1 MIDWSTKTI
10 PNLLHDLDTDIDR
23 GLSTDEAA
31 KRLTQNGKNRPVGKS
46 FIGESFFSWCMNQ
59 LPLVLLYSGAL
70 FLLIT
75 PHFLA
80 KSEKLSLEVFSS
92 TIFVSIV
99 FFIKISLRIYQR
111 QKVISSRQKIWSS
124 SEVQVPV
131 MRDGTIVWLLPHLV
145 VQGDL
150 ILLFPGGYVAADARI
165 VETQE
170 MVSDESPIFRRSV
183 FSTKIADVLEPNKP
197 LTEQRNI
204 LFGGTYVIDGQ
215 GRAIVVETG
224 KNLQINQRNQQS
236 YSENDELES
245 DAENTGNFLT
255 QSFTII
261 GGLVSLFFL
270 ALYYLAQPFSF
281 WSSQS
286 LSEIL
291 IKLAPVYS
299 VLLVVVPFDLKHL
312 VNTSLNESAYQ
323 IFKHGASIRKLI
335 DIERLSNLTTLCIQ
349 QATNFTVNTFSV
361 SHIIVEGQYIG
372 KSIWKQLNLI
382 EQEITNLE
390 KIENETIIETMNE
403 EIPSTFPWLL
413 WGASQCIKH
422 TTLPI
427 LSQDGTVFPE
437 IDDSLTLLLE
447 DSARTNEIDFT
458 EYENTYERVAQIP
471 PTEDHPYTSLLF
483 MANTTDNAPAGQF
496 LQLSFGPIDEILH
509 ASWDIQL
516 SQGIEQLTADQKL
529 FLSQLSRQFSVEE
542 KGLPKP
548 SYTLGF
554 GFRSFVNRPTQE
566 DMWSGL
572 TFLGSIAFRQPNY
585 TGIESSISDCLSSGM
600 KVIMM
605 SDQPSDQAADVAYE
619 LGLIHDSN
627 AVTSGEELA
636 VMDESQY
643 DSMVELLLVYSQTS
657 AEQRRNIIQHL
668 RRRGHNIGFWGQ
680 NNEDLRTMR
689 NANISFVSA
698 NNVPHL
704 LQRNSGVVV
713 NQLGF
718 NVIAET
724 LLKARQTY
732 ANLRNWVRWYLS
744 CVVAQFLT
752 IVAGLS
758 IHSFD
763 PNRFPLVLNLPHLFW
778 INLLV
783 IAFPCLVIIYKK
795 DRGNLRKD
803 KPEKTP
809 PFLVKNVYSDFI
821 MRGIIISLIT
831 LVSYAFSVNSKG
843 DSIQTVTCTTLIFS
857 QLFSIF
863 QCFRHKND
871 RLTEVFQSNIWL
883 LITILFSIVLHIIS
897 ISSPYLQIAIGFT
910 NITNEWQWVIPL
922 SILMFL
928 PLNLTSR

>member
-23 GLSTDEAA
+23 GLSADEAA
-31 KRLTQNGKNRPVGKS
+31 KRLIQHGKNSPVGKS
-46 FIGESFFSWCMNQ
+46 FIGESFFSWCVNQ
-59 LPLVLLYSGAL
+59 LPLLLLYSGAL
-70 FLLIT
+70 FLLII

-80 KSEKLSLEVFSS
+80 KSEQLSLEVISS
-92 TIFVSIV
+92 TIFISIV

-111 QKVISSRQKIWSS
+111 QKIISNRQKIWSA
-124 SEVQVPV
+124 SEVLVPV

-150 ILLFPGGYVAADARI
+150 LLLFPGGYVAADARI
-165 VETQE
+165 VETEE

-183 FSTKIADVLEPNKP
+183 FSTKTADVLEQSKP

-224 KNLQINQRNQQS
+224 KNLQINQRHQQS
-236 YSENDELES
+236 SLENDELES

-255 QSFTII
+255 NSFTII
-261 GGLVSLFFL
+261 GVLISLFFF
-270 ALYYLAQPFSF
+270 ALYYFAQPFSF
-281 WSSQS
+281 RSSQS

-299 VLLVVVPFDLKHL
+299 ILLVVVPFDLKHL
-312 VNTSLNESAYQ
+312 INTGLNESAYR

-335 DIERLSNLTTLCIQ
+335 DVERLSNLTSLCIQ
-349 QATNFTVNTFSV
+349 QATNFTMNTFSV

-372 KSIWKQLNLI
+372 KSIWKQLNLT

-390 KIENETIIETMNE
+390 EIENETVIKPMNE

-422 TTLPI
+422 TTHPI

-447 DSARTNEIDFT
+447 DSIRTNEIDLT

-471 PTEDHPYTSLLF
+471 QTEDHPYTSLLF

-516 SQGIEQLTADQKL
+516 NQGINQLTADQKL
-529 FLSQLSRQFSVEE
+529 YLSQLSRQFSVEE
-542 KGLPKP
+542 NGLPKP

-554 GFRSFVNRPTQE
+554 GFRSFANRPTQE
-566 DMWSGL
+566 DMWSDL
-572 TFLGSIAFRQPNY
+572 TFLGAIAFRQPNY
-585 TGIESSISDCLSSGM
+585 MGIESSISECLSSGM

-605 SDQPSDQAADVAYE
+605 SDQPPDQASDVAHE

-627 AVTSGEELA
+627 AVTSGEDLTA
-636 VMDESQY
+636 MDETQY

-657 AEQRRNIIQHL
+657 AEQRRNIVQHL

-680 NNEDLRTMR
+680 SNEDLRTMR
-689 NANISFVSA
+689 TANISFVSA

-718 NVIAET
+718 DVIVKT
-724 LLKARQTY
+724 LLKARQAY

-744 CVVAQFLT
+744 CVVAQSLT
-752 IVAGLS
+752 LVAGLS
-758 IHSFD
+758 IHIFD
-763 PNRFPLVLNLPHLFW
+763 PNRFPLVLDLPHLFW

-783 IAFPCLVIIYKK
+783 IAFPCLAIIYKK
-795 DRGNLRKD
+795 DHGSLIKD

-809 PFLVKNVYSDFI
+809 PFLVKNVYSDFV
-821 MRGIIISLIT
+821 MRGIIISLIS

-857 QLFSIF
+857 QLFSVF
-863 QCFRHKND
+863 QCFRHKDD
-871 RLTEVFQSNIWL
+871 RLIEVLQSNIWVL
-883 LITILFSIVLHIIS
+883 MTILFSVILHITIIS
-897 ISSPYLQIAIGFT
+897 LPYLQTAIGFT
-910 NITNEWQWVIPL
+910 NITHEWQWIIPL